1 MDERARR
8 AELGTL
14 YLLGHRD
21 EALRA
26 LCPEPRPNVE
36 RILEGLCDKDRQVRA
51 QALSRAVRD
60 MVTDLGTRELGAAF
74 EETC

>member
-1 MDERARR
+1 MSASARR

-21 EALRA
+21 SALRA
-26 LCPEPRPNVE
+26 LFGEPGPDLAP
-36 RILEGLCDKDRQVRA
+36 ILDGLCSGDRQVRA

-60 MVTDLGTRELGAAF
+60 MIAELTALELAASEGT
-74 EETC
+74 C